1 MRVTSN
7 FVKLIL
13 NGIWKITGREP
24 ALCPECN
31 KLMQSH
37 GRCRRHVH
45 LPDGRTQLSLR
56 VFFCD
61 TCRRYHRELPD
72 FLIPHKY
79 HCAET
84 VAAAY
89 DSDMAELD
97 CYAENSTIRRLKQ
110 WVADYLE
117 MCDKI
122 FREKESNHHHL
133 PYVRDSINSSTTAS
147 ILPTLQFLVQLLV
160 NSGSWKVVH

>member
-1 MRVTSN
+1 MRITSS
-7 FVKLIL
+7 FVRLIL
-13 NGIWKITGREP
+13 DGIWKITGREP

-84 VAAAY
+84 VASTY
-89 DSDMAELD
+89 DSDMSELD
-97 CYAENSTIRRLKQ
+97 CDADDSTIRRLKQ
-110 WVADYLE
+110 WVVDFFEL
-117 MCDKI
+117 CDK
-122 FREKESNHHHL
+122 FLLGKEAKHQPL
-133 PYVRDSINSSTTAS
+133 PFVKNTGNKSRTESS
-147 ILPTLQFLVQLLV
+147 LPVLRFLVQLLV
-160 NSGSWKVVH
+160 NSGNWKIVH

>member
-24 ALCPECN
+24 ALCPKCN

-37 GRCRRHVH
+37 GRCQRNVH
-45 LPDGRTQLSLR
+45 IPGDGRTRFSLR

-61 TCRRYHRELPD
+61 TCRRYHRELPY
-72 FLIPHKY
+72 FLIPYKY

-84 VAAAY
+84 VAATY

-97 CYAENSTIRRLKQ
+97 CDADDSTIRRLKQ
-110 WVADYLE
+110 WVTDFLE
-117 MCDKI
+117 FCDKVL
-122 FREKESNHHHL
+122 KNSNHHL
-133 PYVRDSINSSTTAS
+133 PFERDSINSSTATS
-147 ILPTLQFLVQLLV
+147 ILPTLQFFVQLLV